1 MPNIQQF
8 FYIYSYYTSSY
19 VDFNQRSIS
28 ILICE
33 NVYPQSVPT
42 IHKDTV
48 FQDKALVREI
58 SHKKNQVNINLVR
71 PAVIAVKVKNF
82 NHVLKTVHLEPIRLI
97 VQEIILK
104 I

>member
-1 MPNIQQF
+1 M
-8 FYIYSYYTSSY
+8 
-19 VDFNQRSIS
+19 
-28 ILICE
+28 
-33 NVYPQSVPT
+33 
-42 IHKDTV
+42 
-48 FQDKALVREI
+48 REI

-104 I
+104 IWLACNTPRTKLNKEGEDYKRDILKYDISNCFIKLDFFLFRTTK